1 MNKENERDVHDYLSF
16 LKIEKGLSEST
27 LDSYKQDLVLYQNF
41 LEERQLTFNTIT
53 PTDIIQFLKV
63 EKEKGKRSKTLA
75 RLQST
80 LKNFH
85 QFLINDGK
93 TEKNPAALLNSIKV
107 EQTLPDSL
115 SIEEMEILLNTP
127 ELTTAGIR
135 DKVMMELLYGT
146 GIRVSE
152 LIDMKT
158 LDVNSEMG
166 FISVMG
172 KGQKERIIPITDYV
186 AGLLREYIEN
196 TRIELL
202 KSNDIDALFITNRGK
217 PFSRQGVWKMI
228 KKYGQM
234 SGVLKNIT
242 PHTFRHTFATHL
254 IENGADLRIV
264 QELLGHTDIATT
276 QIYTHLS
283 KKSVKEMYDEFHPR
297 K

>member
-1 MNKENERDVHDYLSF
+1 
-16 LKIEKGLSEST
+16 
-27 LDSYKQDLVLYQNF
+27 
-41 LEERQLTFNTIT
+41 
-53 PTDIIQFLKV
+53 
-63 EKEKGKRSKTLA
+63 
-75 RLQST
+75 
-80 LKNFH
+80 
-85 QFLINDGK
+85 
-93 TEKNPAALLNSIKV
+93 
-107 EQTLPDSL
+107 
-115 SIEEMEILLNTP
+115 
-127 ELTTAGIR
+127 
-135 DKVMMELLYGT
+135 
-146 GIRVSE
+146 
-152 LIDMKT
+152 MKT

-186 AGLLREYIEN
+186 ARLLREYIEN

-202 KSNDIDALFITNRGK
+202 KSNDTDALFITNRGK

>member
-1 MNKENERDVHDYLSF
+1 MNNENERDVQDYISF

-41 LEERQLTFNTIT
+41 LEERQITFNTIT

-115 SIEEMEILLNTP
+115 SIEEMEIVLNTP
-127 ELTTAGIR
+127 EDSTAGMR

-158 LDVNSEMG
+158 LDVNYEMG

-186 AGLLREYIEN
+186 SRLLREYIEN

-202 KSNDIDALFITNRGK
+202 KSNDTDALFITNRGK

>member
-1 MNKENERDVHDYLSF
+1 M
-16 LKIEKGLSEST
+16 
-27 LDSYKQDLVLYQNF
+27 LYQNF

-127 ELTTAGIR
+127 EQTTAGIR

-283 KKSVKEMYDEFHPR
+283 KKSVKEMYDKFHPR